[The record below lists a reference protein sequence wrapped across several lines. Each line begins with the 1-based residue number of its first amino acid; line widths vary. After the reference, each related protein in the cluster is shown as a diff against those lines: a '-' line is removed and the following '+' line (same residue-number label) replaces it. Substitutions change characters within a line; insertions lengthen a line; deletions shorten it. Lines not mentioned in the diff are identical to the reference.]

1 MRFKKPRGMLLGIGF
16 GAFVVAAVLFFL
28 VPVICKEGFQ
38 YNGLSALMAG
48 LNGLISFNF
57 SNVLY
62 LALVIL
68 FVVAF
73 ATLVI
78 YLVLVIQK
86 KHRIHILTW
95 LFSLIAIFGSY
106 VFVSMYFLA
115 DVEFNG
121 VTGKLLDSI
130 LKTDGQMLGKILS
143 SLALAFAVLSNVV
156 LIVHVFVSLVAMMV
170 TDQIEDYEEKVA
182 AEKEQELQD
191 KIAEYQASAPVVVAE
206 KAAEPVVVKEVNAVD
221 LIKEATFEERKAR
234 EDKLFKECLD
244 SGYFTEYEE
253 IELPD
258 ALEGFDEEPVCEISV
273 VEEKSSIIR
282 KSTVHVGFSHD

>member
-1 MRFKKPRGMLLGIGF
+1 MRFKKPRGILLGIGF
-16 GAFVVAAVLFFL
+16 GTFVVAAALFFL

-38 YNGLSALMAG
+38 YNGLTALLEGVKG
-48 LNGLISFNF
+48 LFTFNF
-57 SNVLY
+57 ANVLY
-62 LALVIL
+62 TALVVL
-68 FVVAF
+68 FVIAI
-73 ATLVI
+73 A
-78 YLVLVIQK
+78 VLVMYLIMVLKK
-86 KHRIHILTW
+86 KHAIHIITW
-95 LFSLIAIFGSY
+95 LFSLVAIFGSY

-121 VTGKLLDSI
+121 TVGKLLDSM

-143 SLALAFAVLSNVV
+143 SVALAFAVLSNVV
-156 LIVHVFVSLVAMMV
+156 LIVHIFVSLVALMV
-170 TDQIEDYEEKVA
+170 TDQIEDFEEKVA
-182 AEKEQELQD
+182 AEKEEELQN

-206 KAAEPVVVKEVNAVD
+206 KVAEPVVKEVTAED
-221 LIKEATFEERKAR
+221 LIKEATFEERKAK